1 MRGDVNYLF
10 NFRLKVPSIIRDD
23 REPKDNVVGDRR
35 SGDRVTSG
43 IVQDNRKRTACSKLL
58 LKSTLVFPVMY
69 M

>member
-1 MRGDVNYLF
+1 MWGDVNYLF

-43 IVQDNRKRTACSKLL
+43 IVQDNRKRTACCKLL